1 MEIEKILSNYS
12 PEPENL
18 LNILHD
24 LQDAHPQRY
33 LPESCLKEVASYLN
47 TTLAQ
52 VYGVV
57 NYYTMYSTVPR
68 GRYIIRV
75 CQSPVCHM
83 MGSRTITGILEQVL
97 GTGMNETTADG
108 LFHLEY
114 SECLGICSI
123 APAMMVG
130 EEIHGPL
137 TEESIEKII
146 TGIRARENKNR

>member
-1 MEIEKILSNYS
+1 MEIEKILRKHS

-24 LQDAHPQRY
+24 LQDAHPENY

-57 NYYTMYSTVPR
+57 NYYTMFSTVPR
-68 GRYIIRV
+68 GKYIIRV
-75 CQSPVCHM
+75 CHSPVCHM
-83 MGSRTITGILEQVL
+83 MGSRTIPGILEQFL

>member
-1 MEIEKILSNYS
+1 MEIEKILRKHS

-24 LQDAHPQRY
+24 LQDAHPQNY
-33 LPESCLKEVASYLN
+33 LPGHHLREVATYLN

-57 NYYTMYSTVPR
+57 NYYTMFSTEPR
-68 GRYIIRV
+68 GKYIIRV
-75 CQSPVCHM
+75 CHSPVCHM
-83 MGSRTITGILEQVL
+83 MGSITIPGILESVL
-97 GTGMNETTADG
+97 GTGINQTTSDG
-108 LFHLEY
+108 LFHSEY